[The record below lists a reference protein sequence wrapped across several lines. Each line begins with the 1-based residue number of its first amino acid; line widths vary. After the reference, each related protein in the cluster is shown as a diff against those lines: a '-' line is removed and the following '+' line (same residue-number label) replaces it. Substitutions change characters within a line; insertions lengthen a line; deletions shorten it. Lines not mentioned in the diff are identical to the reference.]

1 MKTEKIKYITLYLQ
15 MKMQLNLQTK
25 SFTHSHQLMDKFNAK
40 NLISSWIDA
49 INHDVAFCF
58 QNTAN
63 IRILQAV

>member
-1 MKTEKIKYITLYLQ
+1 MKTEKIRYITLYLQ

-25 SFTHSHQLMDKFNAK
+25 SFTRSHQLMDKFNAK

-58 QNTAN
+58 QNIVN